1 MQQRSDHLLQLP
13 PPEGALSRYIRS
25 CWMLCAQSEL
35 EVHDDAV
42 VRLLSASEADM
53 LVEATRKRNVFARHS
68 WENSFYLQRIKE
80 LSDRTVIEVL
90 RPGDPDDMISEAE
103 QYASTLEKLAVLS
116 TSFSM
121 PRHELQRRLGI
132 GEHRGSVSDITIGR
146 DFKYLRSKSKPERLP
161 QGIVVNQQ
169 FVRRFAR
176 CGFPTLLSFCVTTSA
191 VASRVCT
198 AVDWLFES
206 RLEPVLTAAVVKT
219 ATALE
224 SLLIFGESESIA
236 SSLSERSA
244 FILTPDAEI
253 RGMIGR
259 LVKDFYSIR
268 SGVVHGNRKRA
279 AMLSSRL
286 LDIVDRVVLMVCLI
300 IASNPDKWSSQ
311 ESLREWSELQRWGS
325 PSTDVI
331 IPFHFVYLKN
341 VLTMHE
347 KL

>member
-1 MQQRSDHLLQLP
+1 M
-13 PPEGALSRYIRS
+13 LS
-25 CWMLCAQSEL
+25 AQSEL
-35 EVHDDAV
+35 ELHDNAA

-80 LSDRTVIEVL
+80 LSNRTVIEVL
-90 RPGDPDDMISEAE
+90 RPGDPDDMINEAE
-103 QYASTLEKLAVLS
+103 QFACTLEKLAVLS

-121 PRHELQRRLGI
+121 PRHELQRRLAI
-132 GEHRGSVSDITIGR
+132 GEHRRSVFDITIGR
-146 DFKYLRSKSKPERLP
+146 DFNYLRSKSKPERLA

-169 FVRRFAR
+169 FVGRFKR
-176 CGFPTLLSFCVTTSA
+176 CGFPTLLSFCVTTNA
-191 VASRVCT
+191 LAGRVRT

-219 ATALE
+219 SIALE
-224 SLLIFGESESIA
+224 SLLIFSESESLA
-236 SSLSERSA
+236 SSLSERTA
-244 FILTPDAEI
+244 FILTPNAEV

-259 LVKDFYSIR
+259 LVKDFYGIR

-279 AMLSSRL
+279 AMLSSKL
-286 LDIVDRVVLMVCLI
+286 LDIMDRIVLMVCLI

-311 ESLREWSELQRWGS
+311 ESLREWSESERWGS

-331 IPFHFVYLKN
+331 MPFHFMYLKN
-341 VLTMHE
+341 ALTMHE
-347 KL
+347 KLWHRRPVLASELFSPNHRI